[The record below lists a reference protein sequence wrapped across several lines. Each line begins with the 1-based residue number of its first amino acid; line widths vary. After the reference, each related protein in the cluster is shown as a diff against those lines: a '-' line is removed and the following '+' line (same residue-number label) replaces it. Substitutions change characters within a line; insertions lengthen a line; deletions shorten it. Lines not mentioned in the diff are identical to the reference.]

1 MTSLRSSLAILAA
14 MLVAVPVLAQEGE
27 SDKGKEK
34 EKPTFE
40 DLKGGLQK
48 LEKDEE
54 KQDEAKREEM
64 VRKNHAD
71 TLAIYDRVLRKR
83 NGELENVSSRLKVNE
98 GLELKYSKLLETA
111 RADLA
116 LLRSRY
122 VNRTLSLK
130 ASLEAGKVSKETYAK
145 LLEEDGRKFRNR
157 ESELMDDIV
166 LYTSELETAR
176 ALVRQLTL
184 EKELLGFDPFEPEKP
199 DEKSDGAQPPGIAER
214 VRTKLQAIAGYRDMS
229 IVETME

>member
-1 MTSLRSSLAILAA
+1 MKSLRSSVVILAA
-14 MLVAVPVLAQEGE
+14 MLIAVPAWAQEG
-27 SDKGKEK
+27 EK

-48 LEKDEE
+48 LEKDEA
-54 KQDEAKREEM
+54 KQDEAKRDEL

-83 NGELENVSSRLKVNE
+83 NGELENVGARLKVNE

-130 ASLEAGKVSKETYAK
+130 ASLESGKVSKETYAK

-199 DEKSDGAQPPGIAER
+199 DEKVDGPQPAGIAER
-214 VRTKLQAIAGYRDMS
+214 IRTRLQAIAGYRDMS
-229 IVETME
+229 VVETME